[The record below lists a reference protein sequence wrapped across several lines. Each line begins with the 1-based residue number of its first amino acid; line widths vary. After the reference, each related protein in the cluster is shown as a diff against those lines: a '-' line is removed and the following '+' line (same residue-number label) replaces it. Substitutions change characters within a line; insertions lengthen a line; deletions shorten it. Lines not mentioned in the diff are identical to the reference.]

1 MSQLYELWKKLKHKL
16 ADRQFLLSLLPA
28 LLIALYLAGLLIHA
42 AYNGVR
48 IMFSANTS
56 AEPIWNWNPFVA
68 ISSVFSPF
76 GIFLIAFV
84 CGMVFLFSGRAREL
98 LTGEK
103 TDKDQRGFEILHDGL
118 HGTSG
123 WMTKEE
129 QTHTLQVGKAESLS
143 GTLIGKMDAEGSG
156 RIAAVSDQLYMSGH
170 VIVYG
175 ASGSGK
181 TRGFTLPLI
190 LQKIEL
196 FGNARKESMVVV
208 DPKGDLFQKTS
219 ARAKERGFFVR
230 ALNLLDPAY
239 SDSFNCLADVEEDAG
254 LVNIIAD
261 TIIAT
266 TSSKFEK
273 SDFWAKAEKNLL
285 MALIW
290 YVVLL
295 EDPETHKRLPIQ
307 ERSLGTIYKLL
318 SEESF
323 NDLDAR
329 FAQLPA
335 KHPALPP
342 YGIFKLANRQ
352 ILGNIAIGL
361 GNRLSVFQD
370 TLINKITSYND
381 LDITLPGK
389 QPCIYYCI
397 ISDHDSSMEFISS
410 LFFSIM
416 FTRLMAVARR
426 DTPDGRLPIRVNML
440 LEEFC
445 NVYLPSA
452 SRLLSVVRSRNI
464 ACQLLVQSV
473 AQLQDRYPQG
483 EWEEIVS
490 NCSTQLV
497 LGVNDVTTATYIS
510 KKCGMVTVRTN
521 STVSPQLPPLSF
533 LSSGASAN
541 RYSQS
546 CSEAQRPLMLP
557 DEVEHMDKARCL
569 ALISGRRPVMLYKL
583 IPEELPGFDK
593 MGLVKISDYK
603 PHWKEKDAQYQKTA
617 AAPQVHIPSAGS
629 HSVPCNP
636 LSHPAFRTDGTSQLQ
651 IPMESRET
659 YHYELPR
666 QQKKPSPAAEDRV
679 GNMRRYT
686 AQEVLAQTRCKATPN
701 TGEVPPRKK
710 DEII

>member
-1 MSQLYELWKKLKHKL
+1 MSRLFNLWKKLKPKL
-16 ADRQFLLSLLPA
+16 SDRQFLLSVLPS
-28 LLIALYLAGLLIHA
+28 LLIALYLAGVLIHA
-42 AYNGVR
+42 AHNGVR
-48 IMFSANTS
+48 IMFSSKPPET
-56 AEPIWNWNPFVA
+56 IWNWNPLVA

-98 LTGEK
+98 LSGEK
-103 TDKDQRGFEILHDGL
+103 LDKDKRGFVILHDGL

-123 WMTKEE
+123 WMTKAE
-129 QTHTLQVGKAESLS
+129 QVRTLQIGRAETLS
-143 GTLIGKMDAEGSG
+143 GTLIGKLDADGTE
-156 RIAAVSDQLYMSGH
+156 RIASVSAHLYMSGH
-170 VIVYG
+170 TIVYG

-181 TRGFTLPLI
+181 TRGFTLPLL
-190 LQKIEL
+190 LQKIES
-196 FGNARKESMVVV
+196 FGNVLKESIIII

-219 ARAKERGFFVR
+219 DRARKRGFFVR

-266 TSSKFEK
+266 TSNKFEK

-307 ERSLGTIYKLL
+307 ERSLGMIYKLL

-370 TLINKITSYND
+370 SLVNKITSYND

-426 DTPDGRLPIRVNML
+426 DTPDGRLPVRVNMV

-464 ACQLLVQSV
+464 VCQLLVQSI

-510 KKCGMVTVRTN
+510 KKCGMVTIRTN
-521 STVSPQLPPLSF
+521 STMSPQLPPLSF
-533 LSSGASAN
+533 LSGGAGIH

-546 CSEAQRPLMLP
+546 QSEAQRPLMLP
-557 DEVEHMDKARCL
+557 DEVEHMDKSQCL
-569 ALISGRRPVMLYKL
+569 ALISGCRPLMLYKV
-583 IPEELPGFDK
+583 IPEELPGFDR
-593 MGLVKISDYK
+593 MELVKISDYT
-603 PHWKEKDAQYQKTA
+603 PHWKEKDAQYQKA
-617 AAPQVHIPSAGS
+617 AAPPRYYTAPVV
-629 HSVPCNP
+629 SVSD
-636 LSHPAFRTDGTSQLQ
+636 LSKPIASPTFKTDHADQLQ
-651 IPMESRET
+651 MPAAAKET
-659 YHYELPR
+659 YHYELPQHKDKER
-666 QQKKPSPAAEDRV
+666 I

-686 AQEVLAQTRCKATPN
+686 AQEVLAQARNKNTQN
-701 TGEVPPRKK
+701 TGEILPREKG
-710 DEII
+710 

>member
-1 MSQLYELWKKLKHKL
+1 
-16 ADRQFLLSLLPA
+16 
-28 LLIALYLAGLLIHA
+28 
-42 AYNGVR
+42 
-48 IMFSANTS
+48 
-56 AEPIWNWNPFVA
+56 
-68 ISSVFSPF
+68 
-76 GIFLIAFV
+76 
-84 CGMVFLFSGRAREL
+84 
-98 LTGEK
+98 
-103 TDKDQRGFEILHDGL
+103 
-118 HGTSG
+118 
-123 WMTKEE
+123 
-129 QTHTLQVGKAESLS
+129 
-143 GTLIGKMDAEGSG
+143 
-156 RIAAVSDQLYMSGH
+156 
-170 VIVYG
+170 
-175 ASGSGK
+175 
-181 TRGFTLPLI
+181 
-190 LQKIEL
+190 
-196 FGNARKESMVVV
+196 
-208 DPKGDLFQKTS
+208 
-219 ARAKERGFFVR
+219 
-230 ALNLLDPAY
+230 
-239 SDSFNCLADVEEDAG
+239 
-254 LVNIIAD
+254 
-261 TIIAT
+261 
-266 TSSKFEK
+266 
-273 SDFWAKAEKNLL
+273 
-285 MALIW
+285 
-290 YVVLL
+290 
-295 EDPETHKRLPIQ
+295 
-307 ERSLGTIYKLL
+307 
-318 SEESF
+318 
-323 NDLDAR
+323 
-329 FAQLPA
+329 
-335 KHPALPP
+335 
-342 YGIFKLANRQ
+342 
-352 ILGNIAIGL
+352 
-361 GNRLSVFQD
+361 
-370 TLINKITSYND
+370 
-381 LDITLPGK
+381 
-389 QPCIYYCI
+389 
-397 ISDHDSSMEFISS
+397 
-410 LFFSIM
+410 M

-510 KKCGMVTVRTN
+510 KKCGMVTIRTN

>member
-84 CGMVFLFSGRAREL
+84 YGMVFLFSGRAREL

-143 GTLIGKMDAEGSG
+143 GTLIGKMDAEGSD

-295 EDPETHKRLPIQ
+295 EDPETHKRLPID
-307 ERSLGTIYKLL
+307 RM
-318 SEESF
+318 
-323 NDLDAR
+323 D
-329 FAQLPA
+329 
-335 KHPALPP
+335 
-342 YGIFKLANRQ
+342 
-352 ILGNIAIGL
+352 
-361 GNRLSVFQD
+361 
-370 TLINKITSYND
+370 
-381 LDITLPGK
+381 K
-389 QPCIYYCI
+389 QP
-397 ISDHDSSMEFISS
+397 
-410 LFFSIM
+410 L
-416 FTRLMAVARR
+416 
-426 DTPDGRLPIRVNML
+426 LPLKVGQVGL
-440 LEEFC
+440 
-445 NVYLPSA
+445 
-452 SRLLSVVRSRNI
+452 I
-464 ACQLLVQSV
+464 AGS
-473 AQLQDRYPQG
+473 
-483 EWEEIVS
+483 
-490 NCSTQLV
+490 
-497 LGVNDVTTATYIS
+497 
-510 KKCGMVTVRTN
+510 GMVN
-521 STVSPQLPPLSF
+521 
-533 LSSGASAN
+533 GYAGG
-541 RYSQS
+541 
-546 CSEAQRPLMLP
+546 EAPHVIKGYMQ
-557 DEVEHMDKARCL
+557 
-569 ALISGRRPVMLYKL
+569 
-583 IPEELPGFDK
+583 PEETIT
-593 MGLVKISDYK
+593 VTS
-603 PHWKEKDAQYQKTA
+603 
-617 AAPQVHIPSAGS
+617 APQQDPNASQMIYQHNKKSNHLRINILTPHGIKS
-629 HSVPCNP
+629 
-636 LSHPAFRTDGTSQLQ
+636 LS
-651 IPMESRET
+651 
-659 YHYELPR
+659 
-666 QQKKPSPAAEDRV
+666 
-679 GNMRRYT
+679 
-686 AQEVLAQTRCKATPN
+686 
-701 TGEVPPRKK
+701 
-710 DEII
+710 